1 MIKNL
6 IISGGSMRGFTF
18 LGAIKYLEEIDIL
31 QNIET
36 FTGTSIGACLSL
48 CLSLSFS
55 SKELIDIFTNL
66 DIEKQRDITVDN
78 VLNFFEDYG
87 LDNGDKILN
96 ILKIIIDKK
105 IKLLKKENLITE
117 DFNENITLRD
127 LFNIT
132 KKKLTIVGCCLNNM
146 ETIFYNYELTPD
158 MKVLDAIRITFSIP
172 FIFKPVLIDGK
183 YYVDGGITNNYPIE
197 LFDSKESIGLVS
209 VNKKIYNLKIENIE
223 QYFISILWSSFF
235 YELKKKIEMYKEIT
249 INIECELNSFD
260 FALDK
265 LKKKELIDIGYY
277 QTKEIFKQKFKD
289 HLTVYQPMI

>member
-18 LGAIKYLEEIDIL
+18 LGVIKYLEEIDIL

-48 CLSLSFS
+48 CLSLKFT

-66 DIEKQRDITVDN
+66 DIENQRDITIDN
-78 VLNFFEDYG
+78 VLKFFENYG
-87 LDNGDKILN
+87 LDDGEKIVT
-96 ILKIIIDKK
+96 IFKIIIDKK
-105 IKLLKKENLITE
+105 IKLLKSETEIT
-117 DFNENITLRD
+117 DENITFQN

-132 KKKLTIVGCCLNNM
+132 KNKLTIVGCCLNNM
-146 ETIFYNYELTPD
+146 ETIFYNHELTPD
-158 MKVLDAIRITFSIP
+158 MKVLDALRITFSIP

-197 LFDSKESIGLVS
+197 LFDSKESIGIVS
-209 VNKKIYNLKIENIE
+209 VNKNMYDLKIENIE
-223 QYFISILWSSFF
+223 HFLTSILWSSFY

-249 INIECELNSFD
+249 INIECEINSFD

-265 LKKKELIDIGYY
+265 KKKKKLIEFGYN
-277 QTKEIFKQKFKD
+277 QTKEIFKKKFKD
-289 HLTVYQPMI
+289 HLKVF